1 MLNSLKY
8 YYSMFGINGVV
19 SAIKAK
25 LPGLDTFMMKVDRDD
40 IKFPFY
46 LRFNTSDVPTFDQIF
61 MAQEYDFKVKSP
73 PKIIVDAGANIGLT
87 SILFA
92 NRYPEAKIIAI
103 EPETSNYEML
113 KMNVAPYSNIF
124 PMKVALWNENDEINL
139 VDPGFGKWGFMTQGV
154 EYEGDV
160 THKVKSLTVDKIM
173 EDNGID
179 KIDILKIDI
188 EGAEREVFMNSSSWI
203 KNVDSLIVELHERM
217 KAGCNRSFYNASN
230 GFDEEWQHGE
240 NIYLSRAN
248 YLTRGSA

>member
-1 MLNSLKY
+1 MFNSLKY
-8 YYSMFGINGVV
+8 YHSMFGFNGVV
-19 SAIKAK
+19 SALKSK
-25 LPGLDTFMMKVDRDD
+25 LPGVDTFMIKVDRDD

-61 MAQEYDFKVKSP
+61 MAQEYDFKVKTP
-73 PKIIVDAGANIGLT
+73 PKVIVDAGANIGLT

-103 EPETSNYEML
+103 EPEASNYEML
-113 KMNVAPYSNIF
+113 KMNVAPYSNIS
-124 PMKVALWNENDEINL
+124 PMKVALWNKNDEINL

-154 EYEGDV
+154 EYEGEV
-160 THKVKSLTVDKIM
+160 THKVNSLTIDKIM

-203 KNVDSLIVELHERM
+203 GNVDSLIVELHERM
-217 KAGCNRSFYNASN
+217 KSGCNRSFYNASN
-230 GFDEEWQHGE
+230 GFDHEWQHGE
-240 NIYLSRAN
+240 NIYLSRGN
-248 YLTRGSA
+248 YLSRGSA